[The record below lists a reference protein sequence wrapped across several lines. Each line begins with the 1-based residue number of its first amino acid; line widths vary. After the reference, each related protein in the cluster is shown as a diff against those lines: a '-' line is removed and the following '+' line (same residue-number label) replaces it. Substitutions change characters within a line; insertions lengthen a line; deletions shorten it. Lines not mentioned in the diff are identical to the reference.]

1 MPFLR
6 TPKCESKSAVIKGLT
21 MARGEAL
28 MMVLL
33 IFAVVVNY
41 NFGNDQTEER
51 VIRAALL
58 LIQALPYAAA
68 LLLSLFSVMPDGLR
82 LRWGAE
88 KQALPETLPA
98 GNRLLVGP

>member
-6 TPKCESKSAVIKGLT
+6 TPKCESKRAMVKGLM

-28 MMVLL
+28 MLVMLL
-33 IFAVVVNY
+33 AAVVINY

-51 VIRAALL
+51 LIRAALL

-68 LLLSLFSVMPDGLR
+68 LLLSLFSVMPEGLR
-82 LRWGAE
+82 LPREAQKTAAE
-88 KQALPETLPA
+88 P
-98 GNRLLVGP
+98 LLASDRPPTAP